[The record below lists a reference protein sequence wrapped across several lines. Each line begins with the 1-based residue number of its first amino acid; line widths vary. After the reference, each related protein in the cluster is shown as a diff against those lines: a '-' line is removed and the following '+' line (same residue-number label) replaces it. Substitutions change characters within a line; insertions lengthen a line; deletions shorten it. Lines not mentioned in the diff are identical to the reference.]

1 MPGFNDVNRYS
12 YSGADAR
19 AYAFYPVILD
29 PNAPGTIQAVTEIEE
44 KIDAVVK
51 RYPEADLNDPDNPLT
66 KELAKEI
73 KPLYDEIQLLE
84 KQSSI
89 APIHLESLA
98 TVSFQVHE
106 PKAPA
111 RALGYRA
118 PKGFARSVRTIA
130 GTMIFIVVEDH
141 PLSKL
146 AKLEMSKFKSSDTS
160 YSLDQDTFGRGSYAG
175 YGSGPQNT
183 NIAISTMLKP
193 FNMLV
198 QYSTEVPVNQTVGG
212 TASMAPIASYMLE
225 GIEIISE
232 GITTSV
238 NDMVTEVVIQFQAHN
253 VYQMTISHS
262 EQVLNEEVSAFT
274 NTDEY
279 EKINDYVNR
288 EILRARLENFKQG
301 QDLIN
306 TLNSIE

>member
-19 AYAFYPVILD
+19 AYAFYPAILD
-29 PNAPGTIQAVTEIEE
+29 LDAPGKLQAVTEIE
-44 KIDAVVK
+44 KQIDEVVK
-51 RYPEADLNDPDNPLT
+51 RYPGADLSDLDNSDT
-66 KELAKEI
+66 KELAEEI
-73 KPLYDEIQLLE
+73 KPLYAKMQLLE

-89 APIHLESLA
+89 AQIHLESLA

-198 QYSTEVPVNQTVGG
+198 QYSTEVPVSQAIGG
-212 TASMAPIASYMLE
+212 TATMAPIASYMLE

-262 EQVLNEEVSAFT
+262 EQVLNEEISAFT
-274 NTDEY
+274 EAPEGYKHQAYMD
-279 EKINDYVNR
+279 R
-288 EILRARLENFKQG
+288 EILRARVEKYKQG
-301 QDLIN
+301 QVLIN
-306 TLNSIE
+306 TLNSTE